1 MIEKKNFYINGK
13 WVAPVKPNDFDVIDP
28 STEEAFA
35 VISLGSI
42 EDTDKAVSA
51 AKVAFET
58 WRETSKEERVKLLE
72 KFCEIYNRRW
82 DEMVE
87 AQSMEMG
94 APLDFASDI
103 HTKMGADISRNTID
117 ILKSFFGGLFV
128 NLLNVKAIVFF
139 VSLFGGIINVM
150 TLSDMVATSLYFFL
164 ATALWFIILS
174 ISLAYGK
181 KFFISE
187 KFQKIIKQFSSL
199 SLMII
204 GVALGVYVWT

>member
-1 MIEKKNFYINGK
+1 MSLSFFFYL
-13 WVAPVKPNDFDVIDP
+13 
-28 STEEAFA
+28 AFAHLVA
-35 VISLGSI
+35 VISPGPDFFYILRSSFENGLKNTLISAVGIGTGVLLQCIFCLFALTYLYDEIPQIYLLIGTVGAGYLFYIGLVGLRNNSHESI
-42 EDTDKAVSA
+42 TIKD
-51 AKVAFET
+51 
-58 WRETSKEERVKLLE
+58 SKNKRL
-72 KFCEIYNRRW
+72 
-82 DEMVE
+82 
-87 AQSMEMG
+87 
-94 APLDFASDI
+94 
-103 HTKMGADISRNTID
+103 D